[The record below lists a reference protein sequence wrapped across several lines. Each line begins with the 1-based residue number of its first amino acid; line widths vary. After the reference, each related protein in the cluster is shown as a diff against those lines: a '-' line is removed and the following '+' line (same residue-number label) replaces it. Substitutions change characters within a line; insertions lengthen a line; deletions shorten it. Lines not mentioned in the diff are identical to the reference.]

1 MKQYQLRFHPYLIC
15 KYPSLALMAA
25 LASVSV
31 TSRAETVDILDE
43 VVVSATRTEKN
54 IQDVANTITTIS
66 DEQIATESPAD
77 IKDLLRYET
86 GVSVRSQ
93 PNRASGVFRATGRAG
108 NEGINIRGLEGNQVL
123 LQVDGVRLPAVYE
136 SGPFAAGR
144 GDYIDLEAFKRVEIL
159 RGPSSTQYGSD
170 GLAGAVSFLTKD
182 PIDLL
187 TLGKSW
193 QAALKV
199 TYSSVDNS
207 WTSVPSFAYANDVVE
222 TMVLGSLRQGQA
234 TDNQGDNNA
243 RNITRT
249 TPNPQEAKSDYWLAK
264 VVLKPHE
271 NHQIKFTAEQLD
283 RRVATD
289 VKTFFGDPF
298 TVATLTGV
306 KLKEDITR
314 QLFKVDYDYANEANR
329 WVQHAKVSVYQQDS
343 ENSQFGSET
352 RSTNPV
358 LRTRDTDYQ
367 EEVWG
372 TSVQL
377 ESLFGDTIKHH
388 LVYGMDASVTEVS
401 SVRAG
406 FNSSGAVFVTNKN
419 FPDTDY
425 KLLGAFVQDE
435 MSIGNVSVI
444 PGVRYDYFKLS
455 PNADA
460 QYQLNNTTPPTT
472 LSDSEISPKLGVI
485 WKLDPL
491 FSPFAQYS
499 HGFRAPQPVQV
510 NVGFSNL
517 LTANPYTTVGNAN
530 LKPET
535 SNSVEFGV
543 RGRSDALR
551 YSASVFKGRYK
562 DFIASNVLVESNA
575 APTPDVFQSINLG
588 SVDLS
593 GFELRGEWAFLE
605 NWSTSASYAHAKGD
619 SKQNG
624 VKSPLISVD
633 PDKLV
638 LGLRY
643 DNQGQYGAQLLA
655 TIVERKHRNPDA
667 TLYYTPDGYEVVD
680 LMGYYQVNKN
690 VTVNAGVF
698 NVFDRKYFAW
708 TDVRSL
714 SPSYAQIDAYSQ
726 PGRNATISVKYQF

>member
-1 MKQYQLRFHPYLIC
+1 MQLSKRQ
-15 KYPSLALMAA
+15 SLAL
-25 LASVSV
+25 LA
-31 TSRAETVDILDE
+31 TLTTLNATAFAEDIDHLKE
-43 VVVSATRTEKN
+43 VVVSATRVE
-54 IQDVANTITTIS
+54 QDVHDVASTVTTLT
-66 DEQIATESPAD
+66 EEEIAQQQPAD
-77 IKDLLRYET
+77 IKDLMRYET
-86 GVSVRSQ
+86 GVSVRTA

-108 NEGINIRGLEGNQVL
+108 NEGVNIRGLEGNQVL
-123 LQVDGVRLPAVYE
+123 LQVDGVRLPAIYE

-144 GDYIDLEAFKRVEIL
+144 GDYIDMEAFKRVEIL

-182 PIDLL
+182 PADLL

-193 QAALKV
+193 QAALKLG
-199 TYSSVDNS
+199 YSSVDNS
-207 WTSVPSFAYANDVVE
+207 WTTVPSFAYANDVVE
-222 TMVLGSLRQGQA
+222 TMVLASLRQGQA
-234 TDNQGDNNA
+234 ADNQGDNNA

-249 TPNPQEAKSDYWLAK
+249 TPNPQETNSAYWLAK

-271 NHQIKFTAEQLD
+271 HHQFKLTAEYLD
-283 RRVATD
+283 RRVDTQ

-298 TVATLTGV
+298 TVSTLTGV
-306 KLKEDITR
+306 KVDEEITR
-314 QLFKVDYDYANEANR
+314 QLFKADYAYNNVDNAWFQR
-329 WVQHAKVSVYQQDS
+329 AKVSVFKQDS
-343 ENSQFGSET
+343 ENSQFGLET
-352 RSTNPV
+352 RSTNPLV
-358 LRTRDTDYQ
+358 RTRDTDYA
-367 EEVWG
+367 EDVIG
-372 TSVQL
+372 ANVQL
-377 ESLFGDTIKHH
+377 ESMFGDAIKHH
-388 LVYGMDASVTEVS
+388 LVYGVDASITEVS
-401 SVRAG
+401 SVRSG
-406 FNSSGAVFVTNKN
+406 FNSSGAAFVTNKN
-419 FPDTDY
+419 FPDTDF
-425 KLLGAFVQDE
+425 KLLGAFLQDE
-435 MSIGNVSVI
+435 ISLGSVSVI
-444 PGVRYDYFKLS
+444 PGVRYDYFKLA

-535 SNSVEFGV
+535 SDSIEFGL
-543 RGRSDALR
+543 RGRSNTLR
-551 YSASVFKGRYK
+551 YSASAFKGRYK

-588 SVDLS
+588 RVDIS
-593 GFELRGEWAFLE
+593 GVELRGEWAFLE
-605 NWSTSASYAHAKGD
+605 DWSTSISYAHAKGD

-624 VKSPLISVD
+624 VKSPLISID

-643 DNQGQYGAQLLA
+643 DHNGQYGANLLA
-655 TIVERKHRNPDA
+655 TIVERKQRNPDEA
-667 TLYYTPDGYEVVD
+667 LYYTPKGYEVVD
-680 LMGYYQVNKN
+680 LMGYYQFNEH
-690 VTVNAGVF
+690 VTINAGLF

-708 TDVRSL
+708 SDVRNL

-726 PGRNATISVKYQF
+726 PGRNTTISVKYQF